1 MPPVFGWAPV
11 GVRVAAG
18 ASVGVNGASVPS
30 PGPIRNGC
38 RRSLG
43 DGMLTARAAPCGPRG
58 RDPCLEHD
66 RRDPH
71 SPLPKRLV
79 TATTEVEHRHGDA
92 APDDVWGAAQR
103 ALDLAAERLELDP
116 GMHGVLRDP
125 KRELTVHFPVR
136 MDDGSVQVFTG
147 YRVHHNLN
155 RGPATGGVR
164 FTEDLTLDLVR
175 ANAMLNTWKA
185 ALVQIP
191 YGGAMGGVV
200 VNPRRLSTTER
211 KALTRRYTTE
221 IGVLIGP
228 DRDIPTPDVNT
239 GSQTMAWIMDTY
251 SMQHGHTIPAIVT
264 GKPQAIGGTRGR
276 REAISRGAFR
286 CILAAARCRNLELSG
301 ARVALQGFGRVG
313 TVLAAMLSDAGA
325 TLVALADDREAVAN
339 AAGIETAAAIE
350 HVRKHDTV
358 RGVPGAD
365 PIDRASIFGIDC
377 DLFITAGVQYQI
389 DDAAAE
395 QLRAGILIE
404 ASNAPTTPAADAV
417 LRDRDVLVVP
427 DLLCAAGGM
436 VLAYFEWV
444 QDVQSF
450 FWTEETI
457 NADLERIMDGAF
469 DDVLA
474 MSEAKSVDLRGAAM
488 MVAVDRVAGATTLRG
503 LYP

>member
-1 MPPVFGWAPV
+1 M
-11 GVRVAAG
+11 
-18 ASVGVNGASVPS
+18 
-30 PGPIRNGC
+30 
-38 RRSLG
+38 
-43 DGMLTARAAPCGPRG
+43 
-58 RDPCLEHD
+58 
-66 RRDPH
+66 
-71 SPLPKRLV
+71 
-79 TATTEVEHRHGDA
+79 TATTEMEHRHGDA

-103 ALDLAAERLELDP
+103 ALDLAAERLKLDP

-136 MDDGSVQVFTG
+136 LDDGSVRNFTG

-155 RGPATGGVR
+155 RGPTTGGVR

-200 VNPRRLSTTER
+200 VNPRLLSTNER
-211 KALTRRYTTE
+211 KALTRRYATE

-251 SMQHGHTIPAIVT
+251 SMQQGHTIPGVVT
-264 GKPQAIGGTRGR
+264 GKPMAIGGTRGR

-286 CILAAARCRNLELSG
+286 CILAAARCRNLELRG

-313 TVLAAMLSDAGA
+313 TVLAEMLADAGV
-325 TLVALADDREAVAN
+325 TLVALADDHDAVAN
-339 AAGIETAAAIE
+339 PAGIDAAAAVAHI
-350 HVRKHDTV
+350 RKHDTV
-358 RGVPGAD
+358 RDMSDAQ
-365 PIDRASIFGIDC
+365 PIDRSSIFGVEC

-389 DDAAAE
+389 DDSAAE
-395 QLRAGILIE
+395 QLKAGILIE
-404 ASNAPTTPAADAV
+404 AGNATTTPEADAT
-417 LRDRDVLVVP
+417 LHDRDVLVVP

-444 QDVQSF
+444 QDMQSF
-450 FWTEETI
+450 FWTEQEITG
-457 NADLERIMDGAF
+457 DLERIMDGAF
-469 DDVLA
+469 ADVLA
-474 MSEAKSVDLRGAAM
+474 MSQAQSVDLRGAAM
-488 MVAVDRVAGATTLRG
+488 MVAVERVAGATTLRG

>member
-1 MPPVFGWAPV
+1 M
-11 GVRVAAG
+11 
-18 ASVGVNGASVPS
+18 
-30 PGPIRNGC
+30 
-38 RRSLG
+38 
-43 DGMLTARAAPCGPRG
+43 
-58 RDPCLEHD
+58 
-66 RRDPH
+66 
-71 SPLPKRLV
+71 
-79 TATTEVEHRHGDA
+79 TATSDVEHRHGDA

-103 ALDLAAERLELDP
+103 ALDLAAERLDLDP
-116 GMHGVLRDP
+116 GMHEVLREP

-136 MDDGSVQVFTG
+136 LDDGRVRNFTG

-164 FTEDLTLDLVR
+164 YTDDLTLDLVR

-200 VNPRRLSTTER
+200 VNPRQLSTSER
-211 KALTRRYTTE
+211 KALTRRYATE

-239 GSQTMAWIMDTY
+239 GSQTMAWIMDTF
-251 SMQHGHTIPAIVT
+251 SMQHGHTIPAVVT

-286 CILAAARCRNLELSG
+286 CILAAARCRNLELRG

-313 TVLAAMLSDAGA
+313 TVLAEMLAEAGV
-325 TLVALADDREAVAN
+325 TLVALADDFNAVAN
-339 AAGIETAAAIE
+339 AAGIDVAAAVAHI
-350 HVRKHDTV
+350 RRSDTV
-358 RGVPGAD
+358 RELPGAE
-365 PIDRASIFGIDC
+365 PIDRSTIFGTDC
-377 DLFITAGVQYQI
+377 DLFISAGIQNQV
-389 DDAAAE
+389 DEAAAE
-395 QLRAGILIE
+395 QLKARILIE
-404 ASNAPTTPAADAV
+404 ASNAPTTPAADAI
-417 LRDRDVLVVP
+417 LRDRGVLVVP
-427 DLLCAAGGM
+427 DILSAAGGM

-450 FWTEETI
+450 FWTEQEIT
-457 NADLERIMDGAF
+457 ADLERIMDGAF
-469 DDVLA
+469 GDVLA

-488 MVAVDRVAGATTLRG
+488 MVAVERVAGATNLRG